1 MKLQNLILALALGSA
16 ATASAAT
23 VVVQFSSGTATVATG
38 FADALG
44 SASAGLAWGIIVSN
58 GDSVFSPVPEGFMLS
73 TTTGSGTA
81 GTQLGLTND
90 YYFGSSVLTAA
101 QATGGEAGV
110 LGKIG
115 QLSAITKGVSA
126 LTGSPFALV
135 WFDRSVTSAT
145 GTVAGGTKY
154 GLLTDPSFVIPADG
168 VTQSL
173 ATAAALNGG
182 ASGDLVKPA
191 NTVTV
196 VNSVPEPSATLL
208 GVIGALGLLR
218 RRRN

>member
-1 MKLQNLILALALGSA
+1 MKVKNLVLALVLASA
-16 ATASAAT
+16 ASSSAAT
-23 VVVQFSSGTATVATG
+23 VVVQFSAGTATVATG

-44 SASAGLAWGIIVSN
+44 SAAAGLAWGIIVSN
-58 GDSVFSPVPEGFMLS
+58 GDAVFSPVPEGFMLS
-73 TTTGSGTA
+73 TTTGLGTN
-81 GTQLGLTND
+81 GTQLGVSND
-90 YYFGSSVLTAA
+90 YFFGSSVLTAA
-101 QATGGEAGV
+101 QATGGEAGT

-115 QLSAITKGVSA
+115 QLTAITKGVGA
-126 LTGSPFALV
+126 VTGSAFALV

-145 GTVAGGTKY
+145 GTVTGGTKY

-191 NTVTV
+191 NTFTV
-196 VNSVPEPSATLL
+196 QGVPEPSAALL
-208 GVIGALGLLR
+208 GALGALGLLR